1 MMEWLSK
8 HKFQAHLTAFLI
20 MVISSIGMI
29 LSIRQDSSYFTWL
42 LVALF
47 AAANIFAV
55 FIK

>member
-1 MMEWLSK
+1 MIDWLSQ
-8 HKFQAHLTAFLI
+8 HKFQAHVAVFLV

-29 LSIRQDSSYFTWL
+29 LSMQQNASTSTWL

-47 AAANIFAV
+47 AVVNIFAV